1 MARYE
6 LNDERNGIEIYFD
19 SVPSEEIRTKLRES
33 GWRWFKAKKCWYTK
47 QSEEAIG
54 FAKEICG
61 GDVYAS
67 HTKQPASFVMPEMKK
82 RYCYADTIANFFKT
96 TQEEWIEEMKS
107 GFSEAYLL
115 SLGRVQIGVWIDCY
129 KVLKQ
134 ELKEIASKHSEIF
147 IVFEYSLPYESGRR
161 PDVLLISNEIVI
173 VLEFKKKNQALRADI
188 DQAASYARDIEE
200 YHFESRSKTI
210 SAILVVTEMENEY
223 YEQNGISICS
233 GNRLGE
239 ALSETMSGEI
249 TACNLDEWID
259 SSYEPLPTIVE
270 AARMIMEKEE
280 LPNIRRV
287 NSTGIPK
294 AIELLG
300 EITQYAKKE
309 NKHILALVTGV
320 PGAGKTFLGLQ
331 YVYNICEDNHAV
343 NSVYL
348 SGNGPLVQVLTN
360 ALGSKVFVK
369 DLHKVENEYIRNGAR
384 DFKNNVIVFDEGQ
397 RAWDKRQ
404 MAEKNRGHNVS
415 EPDVMVKLAEDRLE
429 WCVLLVLVGEGQ
441 EIHNG
446 ENAGVAQW
454 NDALNNSSIPWEV
467 VCPDKL
473 LHIFENDQKTIEGDN
488 NMLDLTVSLRTHLA
502 GDVSDFVNNIIS
514 ADIKGAK
521 A

>member
-6 LNDERNGIEIYFD
+6 INDERNGIEIYFD
-19 SVPSEEIRTKLRES
+19 SVPSEEIRTKLREF

-47 QSEEAIG
+47 L
-54 FAKEICG
+54 CG
-61 GDVYAS
+61 GSAKSTGV
-67 HTKQPASFVMPEMKK
+67 VMPEMKK
-82 RYCYADTIANFFKT
+82 RYCYADTIINILKT
-96 TQEEWIEEMKS
+96 THEEWIEEMKS
-107 GFSEAYLL
+107 GFSEAYVF
-115 SLGRVQIGVWIDCY
+115 SLGKSQIDAWEDCY

-134 ELKEIASKHSEIF
+134 ELKEIASKHPEIF

-294 AIELLG
+294 AIELLE

-331 YVYNICEDNHAV
+331 
-343 NSVYL
+343 
-348 SGNGPLVQVLTN
+348 
-360 ALGSKVFVK
+360 
-369 DLHKVENEYIRNGAR
+369 
-384 DFKNNVIVFDEGQ
+384 
-397 RAWDKRQ
+397 
-404 MAEKNRGHNVS
+404 
-415 EPDVMVKLAEDRLE
+415 
-429 WCVLLVLVGEGQ
+429 
-441 EIHNG
+441 
-446 ENAGVAQW
+446 
-454 NDALNNSSIPWEV
+454 
-467 VCPDKL
+467 
-473 LHIFENDQKTIEGDN
+473 
-488 NMLDLTVSLRTHLA
+488 
-502 GDVSDFVNNIIS
+502 
-514 ADIKGAK
+514 
-521 A
+521 